1 MTATSTRPPGSVAD
15 LESALAAVRAH
26 GLRVSS
32 ARRFVLQALFAAAG
46 PASAEEIA
54 ATAGLDLTSVY
65 RNLETLEAL
74 GLVVHVHLG
83 HGAGRYA
90 VARGD
95 TREYLVCEGCGAVRA
110 VPPEALDDARASIR
124 ALDGFRARFTHF
136 PIAGL
141 CARCAESGDRAH
153 P

>member
-1 MTATSTRPPGSVAD
+1 VTATSTRPPTPAPD
-15 LESALAAVRAH
+15 LETALALVRRR

-32 ARRFVLQALFAAAG
+32 ARRLVLQVLFGAEA
-46 PASAEEIA
+46 PVSAEEIA
-54 ATAGLDLTSVY
+54 LGAGLDVTSVY

-90 VARGD
+90 VARGEV
-95 TREYLVCEGCGAVRA
+95 REYLVCERCHAVRA
-110 VPPEALDDARASIR
+110 LPPEALDGVRAAVR
-124 ALDGFRARFTHF
+124 ELEGFEARFTHF

-141 CARCAESGDRAH
+141 CAGCAEDAGHAH